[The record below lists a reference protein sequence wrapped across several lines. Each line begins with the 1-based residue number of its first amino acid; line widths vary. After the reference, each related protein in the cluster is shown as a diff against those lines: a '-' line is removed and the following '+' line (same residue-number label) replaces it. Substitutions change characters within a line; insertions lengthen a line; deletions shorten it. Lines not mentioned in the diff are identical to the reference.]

1 MDNTKDDRYYLKR
14 IITDLSF
21 ILNNTAD
28 LTSTEELESNEIL
41 LDSVMFRLIQIS
53 ENSNRLSAKFKEEH
67 SGIPWHAMR
76 GMRNRIVH
84 DYGDV
89 DYSVVFD
96 TLKFD
101 LPALLKDIENIE

>member
-53 ENSNRLSAKFKEEH
+53 ENSNRLSAEFKEEH